1 MFTIQI
7 RYWSFKHI
15 FYLFYKWCS
24 EVYSMFIMNII
35 YPSVSCN
42 MILYRAS
49 IMFYYVFILFY
60 HILRFIPYFVYAAPK
75 FIVPYKPFI
84 HNKYKND
91 NFQGSN
97 RIKLLRQFPHIL
109 LHATPYNLIGHWN
122 KKNPLKI
129 LPHNIFAPSHSLTM
143 INSFV
148 NGFHTCT

>member
-1 MFTIQI
+1 
-7 RYWSFKHI
+7 
-15 FYLFYKWCS
+15 
-24 EVYSMFIMNII
+24 MFIMNII

-75 FIVPYKPFI
+75 FIVPYKPFYSYPNI
-84 HNKYKND
+84 KMIIFKDQIGWNCCD
-91 NFQGSN
+91 NFH
-97 RIKLLRQFPHIL
+97 IFYCTLHHTIL
-109 LHATPYNLIGHWN
+109 LDIET